1 MKNGFKI
8 EWKTCLKIGISIF
21 VLYLCIYFF
30 PSMFGVL
37 KALLAAALPLLIG
50 GVIAY
55 IVNILMS
62 FYERHY
68 FPKTQKKF
76 LLKTKRPFCLI
87 GAYITLLAVIA
98 LIIVLIIP
106 QLVSCVSVLV
116 AKVPA
121 AINNVITKLDEKGII
136 TDELVNEFKS
146 IDWKARIQQFAG
158 VLTSG
163 LGSAFDIVVS
173 TVSSVVSGIVTAF
186 LAIVFSFYVL
196 ASKDKLSSQSDRLCK
211 RFLKENFYKK
221 ALYVIKTFNVCFHKY
236 IVGQVTEA
244 VILGV
249 LCTLGMWI
257 LRLPYA
263 TMIGAFI
270 AFTALVPVA
279 GAYIGGAVGAFM
291 IFTESPIKALIFLIF
306 LVVLQQIE
314 GNLIYPRVV
323 GSSMGLPGIW
333 VLAAI
338 TVGGGIMGVTG
349 MLISVPIAATIYKFL
364 SESVKSTPVRK
375 KPILKEKS
383 E

>member
-30 PSMFGVL
+30 PSILGVL

-158 VLTSG
+158 ILTSG

-221 ALYVIKTFNVCFHKY
+221 ALYVIKTFNGCFHKY

-375 KPILKEKS
+375 KPILKEKV